1 MIYNQDITL
10 DLNTSTSYLVV
21 GATQGDNKSRTLT
34 ATILK
39 NGELFTIPDGTLASY
54 RIRKPNGQATWNN
67 AEIYTSESKV
77 VITLNATDL
86 STSGRCFADVLLTN
100 GSTQLGTVTF
110 IIDVQ
115 AAPAIAQGVI
125 ESEAFGY
132 LYSII
137 DAANNTIE
145 SAQAWAEGKRGTEDV
160 LGDSYITKS
169 SNNLSV
175 SLDFETF
182 KNNITSP
189 SIGKLTTYNFLYTN
203 NNWEYNND
211 TVNMLGLGF
220 DIVGT
225 PISGNY
231 IEVTAS
237 FADPTWHNNAK
248 WYTNSLKEAEE
259 NLKDAENI
267 LKNVSAT
274 AVANTLS
281 AGSNATAEVQTINS
295 DSGKSFQF
303 TFGLPTGPAG
313 PTGAKGKKGD
323 KGDTGERGL
332 TGTTGATGAQ
342 GSEGIGITNIT
353 LNSDYTLTFTL
364 SDGSTKT
371 TSSVRGP
378 AGAVSSGATSFAIG
392 DVTTGAAFDVSIRIE
407 NNVCYFDFI
416 FPSDLGNIIDDNSVL
431 NNKTWSAEKL
441 NNYTQKKLKF
451 SNDNG
456 NLTIILA

>member
-1 MIYNQDITL
+1 
-10 DLNTSTSYLVV
+10 
-21 GATQGDNKSRTLT
+21 
-34 ATILK
+34 
-39 NGELFTIPDGTLASY
+39 LFTIPDGTLASY

-67 AEIYTSESKV
+67 ADIYTSESKV
-77 VITLNATDL
+77 IITLNAADL

-100 GSTQLGTVTF
+100 GSTQLATVTF

-132 LYSII
+132 LYNVI

-160 LGDSYITKS
+160 LGDSYTTKF

-182 KNNITSP
+182 KNNITPP

-211 TVNMLGLGF
+211 TVNMSELGF
-220 DIVGT
+220 NITGT

-248 WYTNSLKEAEE
+248 WYANALKDAEE
-259 NLKDAENI
+259 DLKDAENV

-274 AVANTLS
+274 ATANALP
-281 AGSNATAEVQTINS
+281 AGSGATAEVQTIDS
-295 DSGKSFQF
+295 DSEKSFKF
-303 TFGLPTGPAG
+303 TFGLPAG
-313 PTGAKGKKGD
+313 PTGATGAVGPTGG
-323 KGDTGERGL
+323 KGDTGEKGD
-332 TGTTGATGAQ
+332 TG
-342 GSEGIGITNIT
+342 NP
-353 LNSDYTLTFTL
+353 
-364 SDGSTKT
+364 
-371 TSSVRGP
+371 GP
-378 AGAVSSGATSFAIG
+378 
-392 DVTTGAAFDVSIRIE
+392 
-407 NNVCYFDFI
+407 
-416 FPSDLGNIIDDNSVL
+416 
-431 NNKTWSAEKL
+431 
-441 NNYTQKKLKF
+441 
-451 SNDNG
+451 
-456 NLTIILA
+456 